1 MTLSLSERKEGSSC
15 PTKGHRSLLGANC
28 VLWPLRGAHHKRLT
42 QTYLDQPVRATCN
55 DREQL
60 RRKLNPHWVS
70 GETSQE
76 SPGPSTAI
84 SPVIPPSLSP
94 PDPHAKQ
101 PKVSSFSSVYTLR
114 TPHATL
120 PESRVCFC
128 GPSLSSHP
136 KSLSFQ
142 ISLLQSSSAAKPHLK
157 RHMRIFQLPARWLPS
172 SVKDIVSLFLS
183 PLNLSCASLYVPM
196 TQKRPKHLNSAVS
209 RKVKHLLSH

>member
-1 MTLSLSERKEGSSC
+1 MQQQGATEKKVKSSLG
-15 PTKGHRSLLGANC
+15 
-28 VLWPLRGAHHKRLT
+28 LWGNVQRDSRPIHSHFSK
-42 QTYLDQPVRATCN
+42 
-55 DREQL
+55 
-60 RRKLNPHWVS
+60 
-70 GETSQE
+70 
-76 SPGPSTAI
+76 
-84 SPVIPPSLSP
+84 VIPPSLSP
-94 PDPHAKQ
+94 PDPHTKQ
-101 PKVSSFSSVYTLR
+101 PKVSSFSSLYTPR
-114 TPHATL
+114 TPHPTL

-128 GPSLSSHP
+128 GPSLFSHP

-142 ISLLQSSSAAKPHLK
+142 ISLPQFSSAANLHLK